1 MAVGPS
7 RSGKWKVESG
17 KWPLSGTLFF
27 PLSAFHFPLLPLV
40 VLALL
45 PGCLSY
51 EEVTFKGITNVELN
65 RMDAEGVAARITV
78 TLDNPNSF
86 RIHVIDPNVDLFL
99 NEVYIGKAVLD
110 SNLVL
115 DSKSTKDYPVPMHAT
130 FDDHGTQAMGAMLAA
145 ALTGKATLKAKGSIV
160 GKAFLLRK
168 RFPFEEEHEFE
179 WDR

>member
-1 MAVGPS
+1 MGIDRGPN
-7 RSGKWKVESG
+7 G
-17 KWPLSGTLFF
+17 PATLCG
-27 PLSAFHFPLLPLV
+27 LL
-40 VLALL
+40 LL
-45 PGCLSY
+45 TASGCLSY
-51 EEVTFKGITNVELN
+51 EEVTFKGVTNVELS
-65 RMDAEGVAARITV
+65 RMDAGGVAARVTV
-78 TLDNPNSF
+78 TLDNPNNY
-86 RIHVIDPNVDLFL
+86 RIHVLDPNVDLFL

-115 DSKSTKDYPVPMHAT
+115 DKKSSKDYPVPLHAT